1 MYHTGGTGGTGG
13 TGDTGGTGRGASFV
27 ELQVG
32 VGPLGGNRELVTLFD
47 TAAVDENTNKED
59 KSSSN
64 SSSSGAVGIQSST
77 GSSGNDGLPVF
88 YTDNN
93 GYQMQRRVF
102 SPYRDMPDGTYY
114 SSYIVD
120 MCDGSRHA

>member
-1 MYHTGGTGGTGG
+1 MYHTGGTGGIGGTGG
-13 TGDTGGTGRGASFV
+13 TGNTGGTGRGASFV

-47 TAAVDENTNKED
+47 TANKNENTNEED

-77 GSSGNDGLPVF
+77 GSSGNDGLGIDDAALPVF

-102 SPYRDMPDGTYY
+102 SPYRAMPDGT
-114 SSYIVD
+114 STCD
-120 MCDGSRHA
+120 M